1 MNVVIK
7 RRVAA
12 HNIDALNRTFVATED
27 LENGSIFTLTERST
41 TDGEDEVWKV
51 DDRAKPTATSLGVWM
66 AKSSEVTITT
76 VGEGD
81 YALQMKGIVEDPRMF
96 TNVKG
101 IVGDCFKPQVG
112 DIIEMTLGD
121 DTNKYLVPS
130 AETNTPYKLKASATA
145 GDGFAMHQ
153 VGTSVLHIGSA
164 KLVKTPVKT
173 YIYEVVA
180 N

>member
-51 DDRAKPTATSLGVWM
+51 AKPTATSLGVWM

-96 TNVKG
+96 TNVNG
-101 IVGDCFKPQVG
+101 LVGDCFKPQVG
-112 DIIEMTLGD
+112 DMIEMTLGD
-121 DTNKYLVPS
+121 DTDKYLV
-130 AETNTPYKLKASATA
+130 ADAAYKLKVADTA

-153 VGTSVLHIGSA
+153 VGTSILHIGSA

>member
-12 HNIDALNRTFVATED
+12 RNIDALNRTFVATED

-51 DDRAKPTATSLGVWM
+51 AKPTATSLGVWM

-101 IVGDCFKPQVG
+101 LVGDCFKPQVG
-112 DIIEMTLGD
+112 DMIEMTLGD
-121 DTNKYLVPS
+121 DTDKYLV
-130 AETNTPYKLKASATA
+130 ADAAYKLKVADTA

-153 VGTSVLHIGSA
+153 VGTSILHIGSA

>member
-51 DDRAKPTATSLGVWM
+51 AKPTATSLGVWM

-101 IVGDCFKPQVG
+101 LVGDCFKPQVG
-112 DIIEMTLGD
+112 DMIEMTLGD
-121 DTNKYLVPS
+121 DTDKYLV
-130 AETNTPYKLKASATA
+130 ADVAYKLKVADAA
-145 GDGFAMHQ
+145 GSGFAMHQ
-153 VGTSVLHIGSA
+153 VGTSILHIGSA

>member
-12 HNIDALNRTFVATED
+12 HNIDALNRAVVATED
-27 LENGSIFTLTERST
+27 LENGSVFTLEERS
-41 TDGEDEVWKV
+41 DVEGEDEVWKAV
-51 DDRAKPTATSLGVWM
+51 KPTGAIKGLWM

-76 VGEGD
+76 IGEGD

-101 IVGDCFKPQVG
+101 LVFDAFKPQVG

-121 DTNKYLVPS
+121 DTDKYLVPEAS
-130 AETNTPYKLKASATA
+130 SFTLKAAATA

>member
-12 HNIDALNRTFVATED
+12 HNIDALNRAVVATVD
-27 LENGSIFTLTERST
+27 LENGSIFTLSARSENEAE
-41 TDGEDEVWKV
+41 GEVWKATEPTV
-51 DDRAKPTATSLGVWM
+51 GAKNVWM

-76 VGEGD
+76 IGADTGADV
-81 YALQMKGIVEDPRMF
+81 LQMKGIVEDPRMF

-101 IVGDCFKPQVG
+101 LVFDAFKPQVA

-121 DTNKYLVPS
+121 DEKEYLVADAS
-130 AETNTPYKLKASATA
+130 YTLKADTAA
-145 GDGFAMHQ
+145 GDGFAMHK
-153 VGTSVLHIGSA
+153 VGTSILHIGSA

>member
-51 DDRAKPTATSLGVWM
+51 AKPTATSLGVWM

-81 YALQMKGIVEDPRMF
+81 YALQMKSIVEDPRMF

-101 IVGDCFKPQVG
+101 LVGDCFKPQVG
-112 DIIEMTLGD
+112 DMIEMTLGD
-121 DTNKYLVPS
+121 DTDKYLV
-130 AETNTPYKLKASATA
+130 ADVAYKLKVASAA

-153 VGTSVLHIGSA
+153 VGTSILHIGSA

>member
-51 DDRAKPTATSLGVWM
+51 AKPTANSLGVWM

-121 DTNKYLVPS
+121 DTKKYLV
-130 AETNTPYKLKASATA
+130 ADAAYKLKAAADAPSK
-145 GDGFAMHQ
+145 GFAMHQ
-153 VGTSVLHIGSA
+153 VGTSILHIGSA

>member
-12 HNIDALNRTFVATED
+12 HNIDALNRNFVATED
-27 LENGSIFTLTERST
+27 LENGSIFTLTGRST
-41 TDGEDEVWKV
+41 TDGEDEVWNV
-51 DDRAKPTATSLGVWM
+51 AKPTDASLGVWM
-66 AKSSEVTITT
+66 ANSSEVTITT

-112 DIIEMTLGD
+112 DIIEMTLGN
-121 DTNKYLVPS
+121 DTNKYLV
-130 AETNTPYKLKASATA
+130 AANNDYKLHVASGA
-145 GDGFAMHQ
+145 GSGFAMHQ
-153 VGTSVLHIGSA
+153 VGTSILHIGSA

>member
-51 DDRAKPTATSLGVWM
+51 AKPTATSLGVWM

-101 IVGDCFKPQVG
+101 LVGDCFKPQVG
-112 DIIEMTLGD
+112 DMIEMTLGD
-121 DTNKYLVPS
+121 DTDKYLV
-130 AETNTPYKLKASATA
+130 ADAAYKLKVADTA

-153 VGTSVLHIGSA
+153 V
-164 KLVKTPVKT
+164 
-173 YIYEVVA
+173 
-180 N
+180 

>member
-51 DDRAKPTATSLGVWM
+51 AKPTAASLGVWM

-101 IVGDCFKPQVG
+101 LVGDCFKPQVG
-112 DIIEMTLGD
+112 DMIEMTLGD
-121 DTNKYLVPS
+121 DTAKYLV
-130 AETNTPYKLKASATA
+130 ADVAYKLKVADAA
-145 GDGFAMHQ
+145 GSGFAMHQ
-153 VGTSVLHIGSA
+153 VGTSILHIGSA

>member
-51 DDRAKPTATSLGVWM
+51 AKPTATSLGVWM

-76 VGEGD
+76 IGEGD
-81 YALQMKGIVEDPRMF
+81 YALQMKAIVEDPRMF

-101 IVGDCFKPQVG
+101 LVGDCFKPQVG
-112 DIIEMTLGD
+112 DMIEMTLGD
-121 DTNKYLVPS
+121 DTNKYLV
-130 AETNTPYKLKASATA
+130 ADAAYKLKTASAA
-145 GDGFAMHQ
+145 GEGFAMHQ
-153 VGTSVLHIGSA
+153 VGTSILHIGSA

-173 YIYEVVA
+173 YVYEVVA

>member
-12 HNIDALNRTFVATED
+12 HNIDALNRAVVATED
-27 LENGSIFTLTERST
+27 LENGSVFTLEGRS
-41 TDGEDEVWKV
+41 DVEGEDEVWKAV
-51 DDRAKPTATSLGVWM
+51 KPTGAIKGLWM

-76 VGEGD
+76 IGKDD

-101 IVGDCFKPQVG
+101 LVFDAFKPQVG

-121 DTNKYLVPS
+121 DTKKYLVPEAS
-130 AETNTPYKLKASATA
+130 SFTLKADATA

-153 VGTSVLHIGSA
+153 VGTGILHIGSA

>member
-12 HNIDALNRTFVATED
+12 HNIDALNRAVVATED
-27 LENGSIFTLTERST
+27 LENGSVFTLEERSNVE
-41 TDGEDEVWKV
+41 GEDEVWKAV
-51 DDRAKPTATSLGVWM
+51 KPTAGAKNVWM

-76 VGEGD
+76 IGKDD

-101 IVGDCFKPQVG
+101 LVFDAFKPQVG
-112 DIIEMTLGD
+112 DIIEMTLGN
-121 DTNKYLVPS
+121 DTNKYLVPEAS
-130 AETNTPYKLKASATA
+130 SFTLKADATA
-145 GDGFAMHQ
+145 GAGFAMHQ
-153 VGTSVLHIGSA
+153 VGTGILHIGSA

>member
-51 DDRAKPTATSLGVWM
+51 AKPTAASLGVWM

-101 IVGDCFKPQVG
+101 LVGDCFKPQVG
-112 DIIEMTLGD
+112 DMIEMTLGD
-121 DTNKYLVPS
+121 DTDKYLV
-130 AETNTPYKLKASATA
+130 ADVAYKLKVASAA

-153 VGTSVLHIGSA
+153 VGTSILHIGSA

>member
-51 DDRAKPTATSLGVWM
+51 AKPTADSLGVWM

-101 IVGDCFKPQVG
+101 LVGDCFKPQVG
-112 DIIEMTLGD
+112 DMIEMTLGD
-121 DTNKYLVPS
+121 DTNKYLV
-130 AETNTPYKLKASATA
+130 ADAAYKLKAAVSA
-145 GDGFAMHQ
+145 GNGFAMHQ
-153 VGTSVLHIGSA
+153 VGTGILHVGSA

>member
-12 HNIDALNRTFVATED
+12 HNIDALNRNFVATED

-51 DDRAKPTATSLGVWM
+51 AKPTTTSLGVWM

-121 DTNKYLVPS
+121 NTNKYLV
-130 AETNTPYKLKASATA
+130 ADAAYKLKAAATA

-153 VGTSVLHIGSA
+153 VGTSILHIGSA

>member
-51 DDRAKPTATSLGVWM
+51 AKPTATSLGVWM

-101 IVGDCFKPQVG
+101 LVGDCFKPQVG
-112 DIIEMTLGD
+112 DMIEMTLGD
-121 DTNKYLVPS
+121 DTDKYLV
-130 AETNTPYKLKASATA
+130 ADVAYKLKVASAA

-153 VGTSVLHIGSA
+153 VGTSILHIGSA

>member
-51 DDRAKPTATSLGVWM
+51 AKPTATSLGVWM

-101 IVGDCFKPQVG
+101 LVGDCFKPQVG
-112 DIIEMTLGD
+112 DMIEMTLGD
-121 DTNKYLVPS
+121 DTGKYLV
-130 AETNTPYKLKASATA
+130 ADAAYKLKVADTA

-153 VGTSVLHIGSA
+153 VGTSILHIGSA

>member
-51 DDRAKPTATSLGVWM
+51 AKPTATSLGVWM

-101 IVGDCFKPQVG
+101 LAGDCFKPQVG
-112 DIIEMTLGD
+112 DMIEMTLGD
-121 DTNKYLVPS
+121 DTDKYLV
-130 AETNTPYKLKASATA
+130 ADAAYKLKVADAA
-145 GDGFAMHQ
+145 GSGFAMHQ
-153 VGTSVLHIGSA
+153 VGTNILHIGSA

>member
-12 HNIDALNRTFVATED
+12 HNIDALNRNFVATVD
-27 LENGSIFTLTERST
+27 LENGSIFTLTGRST

-51 DDRAKPTATSLGVWM
+51 EAPTDASLGVWM

-121 DTNKYLVPS
+121 DTNKYLV
-130 AETNTPYKLKASATA
+130 ADTEHTYKLKAAATA
-145 GDGFAMHQ
+145 GSGFAMHQ
-153 VGTSVLHIGSA
+153 VGTSILHIGSA

>member
-41 TDGEDEVWKV
+41 TDGDDEVWKV
-51 DDRAKPTATSLGVWM
+51 AKPTATSLGVWM

-101 IVGDCFKPQVG
+101 LVGDCFKPQVG
-112 DIIEMTLGD
+112 DMIEMTLGD
-121 DTNKYLVPS
+121 DTDKYLV
-130 AETNTPYKLKASATA
+130 ADAAYKLKVADTA

-153 VGTSVLHIGSA
+153 VGTSILHIGSA
-164 KLVKTPVKT
+164 KLAKTPVKT

>member
-51 DDRAKPTATSLGVWM
+51 AKPTATSLGVWM

-101 IVGDCFKPQVG
+101 LVGDCFKPQVG

-121 DTNKYLVPS
+121 DTKKYLV
-130 AETNTPYKLKASATA
+130 ADAAYKLKAADAPSS
-145 GDGFAMHQ
+145 GFAMHQ
-153 VGTSVLHIGSA
+153 VGTSILHIGSA

>member
-12 HNIDALNRTFVATED
+12 HNIDALNRAVVATED
-27 LENGSIFTLTERST
+27 LENGSVFTLEGRS
-41 TDGEDEVWKV
+41 DVEGEGEVWKAV
-51 DDRAKPTATSLGVWM
+51 KPTGAIKGLWM

-76 VGEGD
+76 IGKDD

-101 IVGDCFKPQVG
+101 LVFDAFKPQVG

-130 AETNTPYKLKASATA
+130 AEPNTSYKLKASATA
-145 GDGFAMHQ
+145 GEGFAMHQ
-153 VGTSVLHIGSA
+153 VGTGILHIGSA

>member
-12 HNIDALNRTFVATED
+12 HNIDALNRAVVATVD
-27 LENGSIFTLTERST
+27 LENGSIFTLSARSEN
-41 TDGEDEVWKV
+41 DAEGEVWK
-51 DDRAKPTATSLGVWM
+51 ATQPTAGAKNVWM

-76 VGEGD
+76 IGKDD

-101 IVGDCFKPQVG
+101 LVFDAFKPQVG
-112 DIIEMTLGD
+112 DIIEMTLGND
-121 DTNKYLVPS
+121 EKEYLVADAS
-130 AETNTPYKLKASATA
+130 YTLKADTA
-145 GDGFAMHQ
+145 PGDGFAMHK
-153 VGTSVLHIGSA
+153 VGTSILHIGSA
-164 KLVKTPVKT
+164 KLVKTPIKT

>member
-51 DDRAKPTATSLGVWM
+51 AKPTATSLGVWM

-101 IVGDCFKPQVG
+101 LVGDCFKPQVG

-121 DTNKYLVPS
+121 DTKKYLV
-130 AETNTPYKLKASATA
+130 AGAAYKLNAADAPSS
-145 GDGFAMHQ
+145 GFAMHQ

>member
-51 DDRAKPTATSLGVWM
+51 AKPTATSLGVWM
-66 AKSSEVTITT
+66 AKSSEVTITK
-76 VGEGD
+76 VGEGTGAD
-81 YALQMKGIVEDPRMF
+81 VLMMKGIVEDPRMF
-96 TNVKG
+96 TNIAG
-101 IVGDCFKPQVG
+101 LVGDCFKPQVG
-112 DIIEMTLGD
+112 DMIEMTLGD
-121 DTNKYLVPS
+121 DTDKYLV
-130 AETNTPYKLKASATA
+130 ADVAYKLKVASAA

-153 VGTSVLHIGSA
+153 VGTSILHIGSA

>member
-12 HNIDALNRTFVATED
+12 HNIDALNRAVVATVD
-27 LENGSIFTLTERST
+27 LENGSVFTLEERSNV
-41 TDGEDEVWKV
+41 DGEDEVWKAV
-51 DDRAKPTATSLGVWM
+51 APTGAIKGLWM
-66 AKSSEVTITT
+66 AKSSEVNITT
-76 VGEGD
+76 IGKGD

-101 IVGDCFKPQVG
+101 LVFDAFKPQVG

-121 DTNKYLVPS
+121 DTNKYLVPQAS
-130 AETNTPYKLKASATA
+130 SFTLNTAADA
-145 GDGFAMHQ
+145 GSGFAMHQ
-153 VGTSVLHIGSA
+153 VGTGILHIGSA

>member
-41 TDGEDEVWKV
+41 TDGDDEVWKV
-51 DDRAKPTATSLGVWM
+51 AKPTATSLGVWM
-66 AKSSEVTITT
+66 AKSSEVTITK
-76 VGEGD
+76 VGEGTGAD
-81 YALQMKGIVEDPRMF
+81 VLMMKGIVEDPRMF
-96 TNVKG
+96 TNIAG
-101 IVGDCFKPQVG
+101 LVGDCFKPQVG
-112 DIIEMTLGD
+112 DMIEMTLGD
-121 DTNKYLVPS
+121 DTDKYLV
-130 AETNTPYKLKASATA
+130 ADVAYKLKVASAA

-153 VGTSVLHIGSA
+153 VGTSILHIGSA

>member
-12 HNIDALNRTFVATED
+12 HNIDALNRTVVATED
-27 LENGSIFTLTERST
+27 LENGSIFTLAARST
-41 TDGEDEVWKV
+41 NDGEDEVWSA
-51 DDRAKPTATSLGVWM
+51 AKPTATSSNVWM

-101 IVGDCFKPQVG
+101 LVFDAFKPQVG
-112 DIIEMTLGD
+112 DIIEMTLGED
-121 DTNKYLVPS
+121 GKDYLVAQAS
-130 AETNTPYKLKASATA
+130 YTLKADSAA
-145 GDGFAMHQ
+145 GDGFAMHK
-153 VGTSVLHIGSA
+153 VGTGVLHIGSA
-164 KLVKTPVKT
+164 SLVKTPVKT

>member
-12 HNIDALNRTFVATED
+12 HNIDALNRAVVATVD
-27 LENGSIFTLTERST
+27 LENGSIFTLSARSEN
-41 TDGEDEVWKV
+41 DAEGEVWN
-51 DDRAKPTATSLGVWM
+51 ATQPTAGAKNVWM

-76 VGEGD
+76 IGKDD

-101 IVGDCFKPQVG
+101 LVFDAFKPQVG

-121 DTNKYLVPS
+121 DTKKYLVPEAS
-130 AETNTPYKLKASATA
+130 AFTLKADATA
-145 GDGFAMHQ
+145 GNGFAMHQ
-153 VGTSVLHIGSA
+153 VGTGILHIGSA

>member
-12 HNIDALNRTFVATED
+12 HNIDALNRIFVATED

-51 DDRAKPTATSLGVWM
+51 AKPTATSLGVWM

-76 VGEGD
+76 IGEGD
-81 YALQMKGIVEDPRMF
+81 YAIQVKGIVEDPRMF

-101 IVGDCFKPQVG
+101 LVGDCFKPQVG
-112 DIIEMTLGD
+112 DMIEMTLGD
-121 DTNKYLVPS
+121 DTNKYLV
-130 AETNTPYKLKASATA
+130 ADAAYKLKAASTA

-153 VGTSVLHIGSA
+153 VGTSILHIGSA

-173 YIYEVVA
+173 YVYEVVA

>member
-41 TDGEDEVWKV
+41 TDGDDEVWKV
-51 DDRAKPTATSLGVWM
+51 AKPTATSLGVWM

-101 IVGDCFKPQVG
+101 LVGDCFKPQVG
-112 DIIEMTLGD
+112 DMIEMTLGD
-121 DTNKYLVPS
+121 DTDKYLV
-130 AETNTPYKLKASATA
+130 ADAAYKLKVADTA

-153 VGTSVLHIGSA
+153 VGTSILHIGSA

>member
-51 DDRAKPTATSLGVWM
+51 AKPTATSLGVWM

-101 IVGDCFKPQVG
+101 LVGDCFKPQVG
-112 DIIEMTLGD
+112 DMIEMTLGD
-121 DTNKYLVPS
+121 DTNKYLV
-130 AETNTPYKLKASATA
+130 AADDAYKLKAAAVA
-145 GDGFAMHQ
+145 GTGFAMHQ
-153 VGTSVLHIGSA
+153 VGTSILHIGSA

>member
-12 HNIDALNRTFVATED
+12 HNIDSLNRSFVATED
-27 LENGSIFTLTERST
+27 LENGSVFTLEERSDV
-41 TDGEDEVWKV
+41 DGENEVWKAV
-51 DDRAKPTATSLGVWM
+51 APTANTVTGVWM
-66 AKSSEVTITT
+66 AKSSEVVITTITDGT
-76 VGEGD
+76 IDSTNV
-81 YALQMKGIVEDPRMF
+81 LQMKGIVEDPRMF

-101 IVGDCFKPQVG
+101 LVGDCFKPQVG

-121 DTNKYLVPS
+121 DTNKYLVI
-130 AETNTPYKLKASATA
+130 
-145 GDGFAMHQ
+145 GDGEYALKKNASPTTGFCMHQ

-164 KLVKTPVKT
+164 SLVKTPVKT
-173 YIYEVVA
+173 YIYEVVI

>member
-12 HNIDALNRTFVATED
+12 HNIDALNRAVVATED
-27 LENGSIFTLTERST
+27 LENGSVFTLEERSNVE
-41 TDGEDEVWKV
+41 GEDEVWKAV
-51 DDRAKPTATSLGVWM
+51 KPTGAIKGLWM

-76 VGEGD
+76 IGEGD

-101 IVGDCFKPQVG
+101 LVFDAFKPQVG

-121 DTNKYLVPS
+121 DTKKYLVPQTS
-130 AETNTPYKLKASATA
+130 SFTLTTNATA

-153 VGTSVLHIGSA
+153 VGTGILHIGSA

>member
-51 DDRAKPTATSLGVWM
+51 AKPTATSLGVWM

-101 IVGDCFKPQVG
+101 LVGDCFKPQVG
-112 DIIEMTLGD
+112 DMIEMTLGD
-121 DTNKYLVPS
+121 DTDKYLV
-130 AETNTPYKLKASATA
+130 ADAAYKLKVADTA

-153 VGTSVLHIGSA
+153 VGTSILHIGSA

>member
-12 HNIDALNRTFVATED
+12 HNIDALNRNFVATED

-51 DDRAKPTATSLGVWM
+51 AKPTASSRGVWM

-112 DIIEMTLGD
+112 DLIEMTLGD
-121 DTNKYLVPS
+121 STGANTYLV
-130 AETNTPYKLKASATA
+130 ADAAYKLKGATEA
-145 GDGFAMHQ
+145 GTGFAMHQ